1 MKIVV
6 GKWKGQ
12 KQMKMKQYKKND
24 SCDFFPNQVF
34 MEKEHL
40 IETMGNNRSLETQ

>member
-1 MKIVV
+1 VKIVV

-24 SCDFFPNQVF
+24 SCDFFPQSSF
-34 MEKEHL
+34 YGRG
-40 IETMGNNRSLETQ
+40 TFNRNYGKKIGV